1 MKINHHD
8 IMKQVAD
15 LWAEYAPDIRFMI
28 FMSGFEYWLKV
39 EAGVGLKT
47 LPDHLLVKFMKKY
60 CLSWY
65 CEGGYTKDE
74 ETD

>member
-28 FMSGFEYWLKV
+28 FMSGFEYWQSRSGCRLKD
-39 EAGVGLKT
+39 LT
-47 LPDHLLVKFMKKY
+47 
-60 CLSWY
+60 
-65 CEGGYTKDE
+65 
-74 ETD
+74 